1 MTDIPSMIQKILILT
16 PPILFAVTIHEVA
29 HGWTA
34 WRLGDPTA
42 KTMGRLTLNPIK
54 HLDPIGTLVFFLT
67 QMIGWAKPVPVNPL
81 NFKNPKRDM
90 IWVALAGPVSNIML
104 AVISALILRT
114 IMGPLAGVSESFG
127 YFIRPL
133 LYMAFVSI
141 QINIGLAIFNLI
153 PVPPLDGSKVLAG
166 LLPTNLMHY
175 YVALE
180 RYGFIILL
188 VLIFT
193 GMTDRIIVPL
203 INYANRLLIGPI
215 I

>member
-1 MTDIPSMIQKILILT
+1 MTDIPSLIQKILILT

-29 HGWTA
+29 HGWAA
-34 WRLGDPTA
+34 WKLGDPTA
-42 KTMGRLTLNPIK
+42 KAMGRLTLNPIK

-81 NFKNPKRDM
+81 NFKNPRRDM
-90 IWVALAGPVSNIML
+90 IWVALAGPTANIL
-104 AVISALILRT
+104 TAVVSALILKSL
-114 IMGPLAGVSESFG
+114 IGPLTTVDPSFG
-127 YFIRPL
+127 YIMRPL

-141 QINIGLAIFNLI
+141 QINIGLAVFNLI
-153 PVPPLDGSKVLAG
+153 PIPPLDGSKVLAG
-166 LLPTNLMHY
+166 ILPRNMLHHY
-175 YVALE
+175 EALE

-193 GMTDRIIVPL
+193 GVTDRIIVPL

>member
-16 PPILFAVTIHEVA
+16 PPILFAVTVHEVA
-29 HGWTA
+29 HGLAA
-34 WRLGDPTA
+34 WKLGDPTA
-42 KTMGRLTLNPIK
+42 KAMGRLTLNPIK
-54 HLDPIGTLVFFLT
+54 HLDPVGTLVFFIT

-81 NFKNPKRDM
+81 NFKDPKRDM
-90 IWVALAGPVSNIML
+90 IWVALAGPVSNIAL
-104 AVISALILRT
+104 AVLSALVLRS
-114 IMGPLAGVSESFG
+114 IIGPLSGASASMG
-127 YFIRPL
+127 YIIRPL

-166 LLPTNLMHY
+166 LLPRNLMHHY
-175 YVALE
+175 EALE
-180 RYGFIILL
+180 RYGFIILF

-193 GMTDRIIVPL
+193 GVTDRIIVPL